1 VLIEGLLRASKTW
14 TGRDSFAQKKCKKR
28 LTESWADTRRAT
40 LVQMV
45 GRAGR
50 PGYDQQGVAVIMTEA
65 GHEANFYDLASGL
78 VKVNLYFLRLQFF
91 L

>member
-1 VLIEGLLRASKTW
+1 
-14 TGRDSFAQKKCKKR
+14 
-28 LTESWADTRRAT
+28 
-40 LVQMV
+40 MV